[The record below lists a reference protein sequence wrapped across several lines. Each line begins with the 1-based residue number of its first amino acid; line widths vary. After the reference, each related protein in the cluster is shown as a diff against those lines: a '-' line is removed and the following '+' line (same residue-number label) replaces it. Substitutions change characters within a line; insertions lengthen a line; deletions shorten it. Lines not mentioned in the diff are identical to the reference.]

1 MAEPKKYQNK
11 YSIYRLE
18 SFKSKVFISRTVK
31 ETGAVSKFFYYTYI
45 DKNGNSTTKRID
57 KTIGKKIIKDA
68 LVDDNISSALM
79 VLEKG
84 KFNKGINKVIN
95 FEDKSQAEYL
105 YT

>member
-57 KTIGKKIIKDA
+57 KTIGKKNNQRRFGWRQYKFGPDG
-68 LVDDNISSALM
+68 SG
-79 VLEKG
+79 KG
-84 KFNKGINKVIN
+84 EV
-95 FEDKSQAEYL
+95 
-105 YT
+105 